1 MPCPEEKRLE
11 MNGDE
16 KPRSRRRQGRMGR
29 IARRL
34 VGVLWPSQRQIITR
48 EGFIYFWV
56 AVALLAAG
64 LLHQVNLILLV
75 FTLSAGPFGASIFG
89 GRAML
94 HRLSVRR
101 RLPTYVFS
109 GERLIVDYTVE
120 NGRRWFAS
128 LAVFLED
135 SLVPVDSSLP
145 GAISLTPSVFFA
157 RIAGRDR
164 LHLRWQTRSPYRG
177 KYQLRD
183 LDLGTRAPFGL
194 VEHRVTIGIPDQMI
208 VYPRIGHLTRRWYQI
223 QRPATENRQGQRH
236 DRSAQQVEYHGL
248 RNYRAGDSPRWI
260 HWRTSARRGELMVK
274 EFEHQNE
281 QDLAIL
287 IDPWLPRARASD
299 EQRETVEQAIS
310 FAATLCI
317 ETARHH
323 GRRITLG
330 WTGAPPGVRQG
341 PASVKLLH
349 ELLEQLAVMMPVTE
363 GGLAALFD
371 IMPPAALREAL
382 LVIVSTRPINLIE
395 EAERSSRFSNTSA
408 RGLLGRVMMLNATQ
422 GDLSSLF
429 QFDDET
435 ARDLLQQRQS
445 SAIKDRRSSQA
456 ERRRGLSGALD
467 SAETAQSTFDEGDNQ
482 P

>member
-1 MPCPEEKRLE
+1 MS
-11 MNGDE
+11 GDE
-16 KPRSRRRQGRMGR
+16 KPRSRRAEGRLSR
-29 IARRL
+29 IARGL
-34 VGVLWPSQRQIITR
+34 TSALWPSQRQILTR

-56 AVALLAAG
+56 AVGLLAAG

-75 FTLSAGPFGASIFG
+75 FTLSAGPFLASIFG

-94 HRLSVRR
+94 NRLSVHR
-101 RLPTYVFS
+101 RLPAYVFS
-109 GERLIVDYTVE
+109 GERLVIDYTVE

-135 SLVPVDSSLP
+135 CLVPVDSSST
-145 GAISLTPSVFFA
+145 GATSLTPSVFFA
-157 RIAGRDR
+157 RIASHDR
-164 LHLRWQTRSPYRG
+164 LHLRWQYKSPVRG
-177 KYQLRD
+177 KYRLRE

-194 VEHRVTIGIPDQMI
+194 VEHRVTIGIEEQMI
-208 VYPRIGHLTRRWYQI
+208 VYPRIGHLTRRWHQI

-248 RNYRAGDSPRWI
+248 RSYHAGDSPRWI

-287 IDPWLPRARASD
+287 IDPWLPHGRVTG
-299 EQRETVEQAIS
+299 EQRETIEQAIS

-317 ETARHH
+317 ETARHQ
-323 GRRITLG
+323 GRRIILG
-330 WTGAPPGVRQG
+330 WTGAPPGMRQG

-349 ELLEQLAVMMPVTE
+349 ELLEHLAVMVPASE
-363 GGLAALFD
+363 GGLAGLFD

-395 EAERSSRFSNTSA
+395 EAERSSRFSGTSA

-429 QFDDET
+429 QFDDDT

-445 SAIKDRRSSQA
+445 SAIKDRRSSEVQ
-456 ERRRGLSGALD
+456 RRRGLSGGDPGPEA
-467 SAETAQSTFDEGDNQ
+467 SQATFDDGDNQ

>member
-1 MPCPEEKRLE
+1 M
-11 MNGDE
+11 
-16 KPRSRRRQGRMGR
+16 SRIGRGL
-29 IARRL
+29 IGA
-34 VGVLWPSQRQIITR
+34 LWPSQRQILTR

-56 AVALLAAG
+56 AVGLLAAG

-75 FTLSAGPFGASIFG
+75 FTLSAGPFLASIFG

-94 HRLSVRR
+94 NRLSVHR

-109 GERLIVDYTVE
+109 GERLVIDYTVE

-135 SLVPVDSSLP
+135 CLVPVDSSSTE
-145 GAISLTPSVFFA
+145 ATSLTPSVFFA
-157 RIAGRDR
+157 RIASHDR
-164 LHLRWQTRSPYRG
+164 LHLRWQYKSPVRG
-177 KYQLRD
+177 KYRLRD

-194 VEHRVTIGIPDQMI
+194 VEHRVTIGIEEQMI

-248 RNYRAGDSPRWI
+248 RSYHAGDSPRWI

-287 IDPWLPRARASD
+287 IDPWLPRGRATG
-299 EQRETVEQAIS
+299 EQRETIEQAIS

-317 ETARHH
+317 ETARHQ
-323 GRRITLG
+323 GRRIILG
-330 WTGAPPGVRQG
+330 WTGAPPGMRQG

-349 ELLEQLAVMMPVTE
+349 ELLEQLAMMAPVNE

-395 EAERSSRFSNTSA
+395 EAERSSRFSGTSA
-408 RGLLGRVMMLNATQ
+408 RGLLSRVMMLNATQ

-429 QFDDET
+429 QFDDDT

-445 SAIKDRRSSQA
+445 SAIKDRRSSEV
-456 ERRRGLSGALD
+456 ERRRGLSGGD
-467 SAETAQSTFDEGDNQ
+467 GGPETSLATFDDGDNQ